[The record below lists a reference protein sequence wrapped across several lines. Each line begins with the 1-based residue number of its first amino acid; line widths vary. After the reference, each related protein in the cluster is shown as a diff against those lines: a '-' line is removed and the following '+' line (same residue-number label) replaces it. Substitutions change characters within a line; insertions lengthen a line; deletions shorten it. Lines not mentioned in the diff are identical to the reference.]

1 MGNHGKVSCR
11 FSLKKDFSIQIIVTL
26 TKHQSTEN
34 VSMMATAEAGK
45 AMGGS
50 GKLCNKFGEK
60 LSLIEK
66 IAMDVL
72 CY

>member
-1 MGNHGKVSCR
+1 
-11 FSLKKDFSIQIIVTL
+11 
-26 TKHQSTEN
+26 
-34 VSMMATAEAGK
+34 
-45 AMGGS
+45 MGGS

-72 CY
+72 IILLSEKCKSL